1 MAERECCTCQKKLGK
16 EQFLLCSRC
25 KRCYH
30 LGKCSGIQ
38 KKRFKGMKQGDI
50 DIWKCNSC
58 ADEETESS
66 DSDSSNLS
74 DQNHESDKP
83 PKHQDAAARQ
93 TEGLD
98 SKLAMILC
106 KLDRV
111 DKKVDK
117 QNQTTQSIESFM
129 EVLSTK
135 YDELLAKIGSQETEI
150 CKLKEKTEQLQKQL
164 TEKDV
169 EIARIRDSVE
179 SAEQHSRRKNLEIHG
194 IAESPKEDLFQ
205 VLVNLSSKMEIEVP
219 ERSSVEAVHRLK
231 SRQDRIAPI
240 IVRFTDQA
248 TKDLW
253 ITKKKALRAE
263 KIFLNDNLTK
273 AQGHLFWQT
282 RQQAKE
288 KGYKFA
294 WTKNG
299 KVLVRKEEGSNI
311 IAVNT
316 ATDLAKLT

>member
-38 KKRFKGMKQGDI
+38 KKRFRGMKQDDI
-50 DIWKCNSC
+50 NTWKCKSC
-58 ADEETESS
+58 ADEETGSS
-66 DSDSSNLS
+66 DSDSGSVS
-74 DQNHESDKP
+74 DQNQGSDKQP
-83 PKHQDAAARQ
+83 QHKDAGARQ
-93 TEGLD
+93 TESLD
-98 SKLAMILC
+98 RKLAMVLC
-106 KLDRV
+106 KLDSV

-117 QNQTTQSIESFM
+117 QNITTQSIESFM

-135 YDELLAKIGSQETEI
+135 YDELLAKIGSQENEI
-150 CKLKEKTEQLQKQL
+150 SKLKAKTDELEKQL
-164 TEKDV
+164 TEKDA
-169 EIARIRDSVE
+169 EIARIRDSIE
-179 SAEQHSRRKNLEIHG
+179 SAEQYSRRKNLEIHG
-194 IAESPKEDLFQ
+194 IAESPNEDLFN
-205 VLVNLSSKMEIEVP
+205 VLLNLSSKMEIEAP
-219 ERSSVEAVHRLK
+219 QRNSVEAVHRLK
-231 SRQDRIAPI
+231 SRQDRTAPI

-248 TKDLW
+248 TKDRW
-253 ITKKKALRAE
+253 ISKKKVLRAE
-263 KIFLNDNLTK
+263 KIFLNDNLTR

-299 KVLVRKEEGSNI
+299 KVLVKKEEGSNVI
-311 IAVNT
+311 SINA
-316 ATDLAKLT
+316 AADLAKLT